1 MLGSNMHKCKV
12 LLKIF
17 LSSFVVIALLIQLPV
32 YTLMICSANEN
43 TQSDSIST
51 IQDTISIAEVG
62 VTVTVTSNKT
72 SFGEI
77 LTADIPSGV
86 TLAWQAEYAGRGT
99 YGEMFSHHDAGLDI
113 GSGVT
118 DTARLLSSNTRTPI
132 MGEPVLTAEQLA
144 AFLLSRNPNPRI
156 NCTALELAQFFIDE
170 GNKEG
175 VRGDIA
181 FFQAIHETGWFR
193 FGGQVLPEQNNF
205 AGIGAVNHSPVGA
218 GAWFDTPEIG
228 VRAQI
233 HHLKAYAT
241 TEPFVQE
248 NVSPRY
254 RFVTRGIA
262 PTWEDLNGRWA
273 VPGTTYAQRILRLY
287 RVALE
292 FAESEALAQIA

>member
-1 MLGSNMHKCKV
+1 MRIF
-12 LLKIF
+12 LKIF
-17 LSSFVVIALLIQLPV
+17 LSPFVVVALLILLSV
-32 YTLMICSANEN
+32 VFTLVIRSANGI
-43 TQSDSIST
+43 TQNDSIST
-51 IQDTISIAEVG
+51 IQDTLSIAEATAP
-62 VTVTVTSNKT
+62 VTLTSSKT
-72 SFGEI
+72 SFAETI
-77 LTADIPSGV
+77 TSDIPSGM

-99 YGEMFSHHDAGLDI
+99 FGRMFSHIDAGLDI
-113 GSGVT
+113 SAGIT
-118 DTARLLSSNTRTPI
+118 DTAQLLSSTTSTPI
-132 MGEPVLTAEQLA
+132 MGESVLTAEQLA

-156 NCTALELAQFFIDE
+156 NCSALELAQLFITE
-170 GNKEG
+170 GAKEG

-181 FFQAIHETGWFR
+181 FCQAIHETGWFR

-241 TEPFVQE
+241 TEPFVQS
-248 NVSPRY
+248 NASPRY

-287 RVALE
+287 AAALE
-292 FAESEALAQIA
+292 FAAREAQSQIT

>member
-1 MLGSNMHKCKV
+1 MLEEYIFRKNNLNVGSNMHIGKV
-12 LLKIF
+12 LLKTF
-17 LSSFVVIALLIQLPV
+17 LTPFVVVALLILLPV
-32 YTLMICSANEN
+32 FTLMIWPANEI

-51 IQDTISIAEVG
+51 TQDAINIA
-62 VTVTVTSNKT
+62 N
-72 SFGEI
+72 
-77 LTADIPSGV
+77 
-86 TLAWQAEYAGRGT
+86 AEAALKG
-99 YGEMFSHHDAGLDI
+99 MFSHRDSGLDI
-113 GSGVT
+113 DAGVT
-118 DTARLLSSNTRTPI
+118 DTAMLLSTNTRTPI
-132 MGEPVLTAEQLA
+132 MGESVLTAEQLT

-156 NCTALELAQFFIDE
+156 NSTALELAQYFIAE
-170 GNKEG
+170 GEKEG

-241 TEPFVQE
+241 TEPFVQS
-248 NVSPRY
+248 NASPRY

-287 RVALE
+287 AAALE
-292 FAESEALAQIA
+292 FATREAQSQIT